1 MGGVHLRPATEADLA
16 AIVDVSIAAFDPSTD
31 AIAHRLFPPHL
42 KAPGTPDGEAHRQW
56 SILRKSA
63 RLQALNSAVMVAID
77 ESLNDQIVGYA
88 VWFVPVEGEDD
99 SPPPPRRSF
108 AGADQEAFAELRK
121 VIEAD
126 EQESFGERGSRD
138 VWSESDQ
145 CITSLELAIDIHP

>member
-1 MGGVHLRPATEADLA
+1 
-16 AIVDVSIAAFDPSTD
+16 
-31 AIAHRLFPPHL
+31 
-42 KAPGTPDGEAHRQW
+42 
-56 SILRKSA
+56 
-63 RLQALNSAVMVAID
+63 MVAID

-88 VWFVPVEGEDD
+88 VWFVPVEEEDD